1 MGWGRIFVHLSSFVS
16 SYIVTLSLS
25 FYSRSSRLAVV
36 KHKQFPTVSD
46 VRPPLNISSGF
57 GFMQSARKLSP
68 FVPDSALFKLI
79 CKYVGGKTARKEF
92 R

>member
-1 MGWGRIFVHLSSFVS
+1 MWDGAAFLFIFLLSSRR
-16 SYIVTLSLS
+16 TLSPSLS

-79 CKYVGGKTARKEF
+79 YKYVGGKTARNEF